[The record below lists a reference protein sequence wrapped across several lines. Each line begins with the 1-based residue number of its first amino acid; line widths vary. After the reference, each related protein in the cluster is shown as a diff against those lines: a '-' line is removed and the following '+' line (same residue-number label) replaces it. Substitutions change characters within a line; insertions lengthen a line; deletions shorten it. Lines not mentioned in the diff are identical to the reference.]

1 MRIQRFVWGVSL
13 AVSAACAWSQ
23 AYPSRQVRIIQPLGV
38 GSPGD
43 LISRAIAQSLS
54 QTLGQAFVVEN
65 KVGANGIIGM
75 EACAKAPPDGYTLCI
90 PSFSQVTM
98 NPVLY
103 AKLPYEPLKDLAPVI
118 NIGVINSAVVV
129 NASVPVNNLRELM
142 ELGKAKP
149 GQLNWGSW
157 GLGSFPHLYATVL
170 QNASGASF
178 THVPY
183 KSIDQVVTSLLA
195 GDVQVTL
202 NTPGLMQPFVKAGKV
217 KVLAIVG
224 KRRSPLLDAPTL
236 KEAGFDPPILSW
248 VGMTA
253 PAGTPKDIILKINT
267 EVGKLLADPKFVER
281 VLTPVS
287 VDPTGGTPEE
297 FGEFM
302 RIDRDNAAKVARM
315 ANLKME

>member
-1 MRIQRFVWGVSL
+1 MRTKFLFLWLFAVCSVSNL
-13 AVSAACAWSQ
+13 WAQS
-23 AYPSRQVRIIQPLGV
+23 YPTRQVKIIQPLGV

-43 LISRAIAQSLS
+43 LISRAIAQSLT
-54 QTLGQAFVVEN
+54 QTFGQAFVVEN

-75 EACAKAPPDGYTLCI
+75 EACAKAPPDGYTFCI

-98 NPVLY
+98 NPLLY

-129 NASVPVNNLRELM
+129 NASVPVNSLQELM
-142 ELGKAKP
+142 DLAKSKP

-157 GLGSFPHLYATVL
+157 GLGSFPHLYLSVL
-170 QNASGASF
+170 QQESGASF
-178 THVPY
+178 THVPF
-183 KSIDQVVTSLLA
+183 KSIDQVITSLLA

-236 KEAGFDPPILSW
+236 KEAGFPPPVLSW

-253 PAGTPKDIILKINT
+253 PAGTPKEIIARINF
-267 EVGKLLADPKFVER
+267 EVGKLLLDPKFIDR

-287 VDPTGGTPEE
+287 VDPTGGSPEE
-297 FGEFM
+297 FAEFM
-302 RIDRDNAAKVARM
+302 RTDRENAAKVARL

>member
-1 MRIQRFVWGVSL
+1 M
-13 AVSAACAWSQ
+13 
-23 AYPSRQVRIIQPLGV
+23 
-38 GSPGD
+38 
-43 LISRAIAQSLS
+43 
-54 QTLGQAFVVEN
+54 VEN

-129 NASVPVNNLRELM
+129 NASVPANTLRELM

-195 GDVQVTL
+195 GDVQVMSAGTGVRHAEYNLEAETTRIFQIWIEPTERGGAPSWGARPFPKEDRAGRFVPLASGLPGDGDALPIRTNARVLGATL
-202 NTPGLMQPFVKAGKV
+202 KAGDQITYDLDPSRHAYLV
-217 KVLAIVG
+217 PAVGSVEVNGVSLATRDRAAITG
-224 KRRSPLLDAPTL
+224 ETAITIRALEDAEL
-236 KEAGFDPPILSW
+236 
-248 VGMTA
+248 VM
-253 PAGTPKDIILKINT
+253 
-267 EVGKLLADPKFVER
+267 
-281 VLTPVS
+281 
-287 VDPTGGTPEE
+287 VD
-297 FGEFM
+297 
-302 RIDRDNAAKVARM
+302 AA
-315 ANLKME
+315 

>member
-1 MRIQRFVWGVSL
+1 
-13 AVSAACAWSQ
+13 
-23 AYPSRQVRIIQPLGV
+23 
-38 GSPGD
+38 
-43 LISRAIAQSLS
+43 
-54 QTLGQAFVVEN
+54 
-65 KVGANGIIGM
+65 
-75 EACAKAPPDGYTLCI
+75 
-90 PSFSQVTM
+90 
-98 NPVLY
+98 
-103 AKLPYEPLKDLAPVI
+103 
-118 NIGVINSAVVV
+118 
-129 NASVPVNNLRELM
+129 
-142 ELGKAKP
+142 
-149 GQLNWGSW
+149 
-157 GLGSFPHLYATVL
+157 
-170 QNASGASF
+170 
-178 THVPY
+178 
-183 KSIDQVVTSLLA
+183 
-195 GDVQVTL
+195 
-202 NTPGLMQPFVKAGKV
+202 MQPFVKAGKV

-253 PAGTPKDIILKINT
+253 PAGTPKDIILRINT

>member
-1 MRIQRFVWGVSL
+1 
-13 AVSAACAWSQ
+13 
-23 AYPSRQVRIIQPLGV
+23 
-38 GSPGD
+38 
-43 LISRAIAQSLS
+43 
-54 QTLGQAFVVEN
+54 
-65 KVGANGIIGM
+65 
-75 EACAKAPPDGYTLCI
+75 
-90 PSFSQVTM
+90 
-98 NPVLY
+98 
-103 AKLPYEPLKDLAPVI
+103 
-118 NIGVINSAVVV
+118 
-129 NASVPVNNLRELM
+129 
-142 ELGKAKP
+142 
-149 GQLNWGSW
+149 
-157 GLGSFPHLYATVL
+157 
-170 QNASGASF
+170 
-178 THVPY
+178 
-183 KSIDQVVTSLLA
+183 VVTSLLA

-236 KEAGFDPPILSW
+236 KEAGFEPPILSW